1 MASRL
6 SQEQIAELRSISPV
20 RVARSQS
27 FSLCHSQL
35 MSALLRGMLLCEL
48 LDETFSNIHI
58 KLIASATKVCPI
70 ISGMNDHC
78 VISDPN
84 IDHCGVGRGLRLS
97 VSDKHS
103 TCLMLMVVGRYLPV
117 SWATP

>member
-20 RVARSQS
+20 RVMRSQS

-35 MSALLRGMLLCEL
+35 MSLERNVIEL
-48 LDETFSNIHI
+48 LDETFLNIHI
-58 KLIASATKVCPI
+58 KLIASATKVCTI

-103 TCLMLMVVGRYLPV
+103 TCLMLTVVGRYLPV

>member
-35 MSALLRGMLLCEL
+35 MSLERNVIEL
-48 LDETFSNIHI
+48 LDQTFLNIHI

-84 IDHCGVGRGLRLS
+84 IDHCGVGTGLRLS

>member
-27 FSLCHSQL
+27 GSLCHSQL
-35 MSALLRGMLLCEL
+35 MSLERNVIEL
-48 LDETFSNIHI
+48 LDQTFLNIHI
-58 KLIASATKVCPI
+58 KLIASATKVCTI

-103 TCLMLMVVGRYLPV
+103 TCLMLTVVGRYLPV